1 MTTILCLDF
10 EVFWVPLSPT
20 DNAVIPFTKSY
31 FAGGSND
38 IRAWQAYDLG
48 PGTRK
53 SGLEY
58 NIGSL
63 KFLTSVEYRFDMFG
77 SLKGALFVDAGN
89 IWDITNSIFAESQAK
104 FSGLQSL
111 KDIAVGAGFGL
122 RYDFSFLVFRL
133 DLGFKM
139 HEPYLAENKWFSKL

>member
-1 MTTILCLDF
+1 
-10 EVFWVPLSPT
+10 
-20 DNAVIPFTKSY
+20 
-31 FAGGSND
+31 
-38 IRAWQAYDLG
+38 
-48 PGTRK
+48 
-53 SGLEY
+53 
-58 NIGSL
+58 
-63 KFLTSVEYRFDMFG
+63 MFG

-89 IWDITNSIFAESQAK
+89 IWDITSSIFAESQAK

-139 HEPYLAENKWFSKL
+139 HEPYLAENKWFQNYNFSNAVYNIGINYPF

>member
-1 MTTILCLDF
+1 
-10 EVFWVPLSPT
+10 
-20 DNAVIPFTKSY
+20 
-31 FAGGSND
+31 
-38 IRAWQAYDLG
+38 
-48 PGTRK
+48 
-53 SGLEY
+53 
-58 NIGSL
+58 
-63 KFLTSVEYRFDMFG
+63 MFG

-111 KDIAVGAGFGL
+111 KDIAIGAVFGL

-139 HEPYLAENKWFSKL
+139 HEPYLAENKWFQNYNFSNAVYNIGINYPF